1 MGDRERYRRG
11 MSAFNAGRYAE
22 AIEHLTPPAD
32 HAAGARRMLSRFYL
46 GQAHYFHGI
55 ELFRQRRFG
64 PATEHFQVAARINP
78 TNGGL
83 AGFMAA
89 CYAGT
94 GRYDLAGRELSELCR
109 RNPDDADVR
118 IRLALSLWKQG
129 NPLEALATLR
139 EGLARAPEHPEL
151 NYQLGVM
158 LAADDELAEAE
169 RLFEKTLAIDPA
181 HGPAL
186 ERLAQCYAV
195 HGRYERALNYLQ
207 RAHQREPRNARIAL
221 QLHILA
227 QQMPRASGLP
237 DIAWQAL
244 PRAAGRTDEG
254 ILDRLAEAVTAEP
267 DFVESFLSLPAS
279 EMDEEVFSTLAA
291 TLERALARHPEYAD
305 LHYHCGEVYRR
316 LGRGAEALAH
326 TRQAVAL
333 NPRYVNALIL
343 LARLYGQADQYAAG
357 MQRLEEAIAA
367 GADYP
372 DVHYLMGQL
381 SQRAGQTDRAR
392 AAYCRALTLKDD
404 YPAARAAL
412 AELAVT
418 EA

>member
-1 MGDRERYRRG
+1 MGNREHYRQG

-32 HAAGARRMLSRFYL
+32 RALGARRLLSRFYL
-46 GQAHYFHGI
+46 GQAHYFRGI
-55 ELFRQRRFG
+55 ELFRQRRFEQ
-64 PATEHFQVAARINP
+64 AMEHFQAAARINP
-78 TNGGL
+78 TSGGL
-83 AGFMAA
+83 AGFLAA
-89 CYAGT
+89 CYMGT
-94 GRYDLAGRELSELCR
+94 GRYDLAGRELNELCR
-109 RNPDDADVR
+109 RSPDDAEVR
-118 IRLALSLWKQG
+118 IRLALTLWKQG
-129 NPLEALATLR
+129 NPTEALATLR
-139 EGLARAPEHPEL
+139 EGLARCPEHPEL

-169 RLFEKTLAIDPA
+169 RLFEKTLIIDST

-195 HGRYERALNYLQ
+195 QGRYERAWHYLKK
-207 RAHQREPRNARIAL
+207 AHEHDPLNARIAL
-221 QLHILA
+221 QLHLLSRSMA
-227 QQMPRASGLP
+227 GTSGVSEITWP
-237 DIAWQAL
+237 VSR
-244 PRAAGRTDEG
+244 PAAARRTDERS
-254 ILDRLAEAVTAEP
+254 LDRLAEALVAEP
-267 DFVESFLSLPAS
+267 DFVESFLSLPS
-279 EMDEEVFSTLAA
+279 TEMDEEVFSLLAA
-291 TLERALARHPEYAD
+291 TLEKALSRYPEYAD

-316 LGRGAEALAH
+316 LGRGVEALMH
-326 TRQAVAL
+326 TQQAVDL

-357 MQRLEEAIAA
+357 MSRLEQAIAA

-381 SQRAGQTDRAR
+381 CQKAGQTDRAR
-392 AAYCRALTLKDD
+392 EAYRRALVLKKD

-412 AELAVT
+412 AAV

>member
-1 MGDRERYRRG
+1 MGNRERYRQG

-32 HAAGARRMLSRFYL
+32 HASGARRLLSRFYL
-46 GQAHYFHGI
+46 GQAHYFQGI
-55 ELFRQRRFG
+55 ELFRRRRFG
-64 PATEHFQVAARINP
+64 QATEHFQAAARINP

-83 AGFMAA
+83 AGFLAA
-89 CYAGT
+89 CHVGA
-94 GRYDLAGRELSELCR
+94 GRYDLAGRELGELCR
-109 RNPDDADVR
+109 RNPDDTDVR
-118 IRLALSLWKQG
+118 IRLALALWKQG
-129 NPLEALATLR
+129 NPMEALATLR

-158 LAADDELAEAE
+158 LAADDELAEAQ
-169 RLFEKTLAIDPA
+169 RLFEKTLTFDPT

-186 ERLAQCYAV
+186 ERLAQCCAV
-195 HGRYERALNYLQ
+195 QGRYERALNYLQ
-207 RAHQREPRNARIAL
+207 RAHEHEPLNARIAL
-221 QLHILA
+221 QLNLLA
-227 QQMPRASGLP
+227 QGMSRSNGAP
-237 DIAWQAL
+237 DIAW
-244 PRAAGRTDEG
+244 RASRDAAARNDERS
-254 ILDRLAEAVTAEP
+254 LDRLAEAITAEP
-267 DFVESFLSLPAS
+267 DFVESFLSLPAT
-279 EMDEEVFSTLAA
+279 EVDEEVFSILAA
-291 TLERALARHPEYAD
+291 TLERALARYPEYAD

-316 LGRGAEALAH
+316 LGRGVEALIH
-326 TRQAVAL
+326 TRQAVDL

-357 MQRLEEAIAA
+357 MSRLDEAIAA

-381 SQRAGQTDRAR
+381 CQKAGQTDRAR
-392 AAYCRALTLKDD
+392 EAYRRALALKKD

-412 AELAVT
+412 AELAVV